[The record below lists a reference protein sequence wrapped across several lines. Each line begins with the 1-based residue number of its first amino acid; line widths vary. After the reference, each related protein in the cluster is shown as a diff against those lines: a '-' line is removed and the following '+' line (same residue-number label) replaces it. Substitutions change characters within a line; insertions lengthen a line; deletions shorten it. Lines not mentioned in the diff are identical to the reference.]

1 MPDKA
6 ATRPKSPNGLCK
18 MSLVID
24 ANPVPLEA
32 TAEGV
37 LRVVGTRVTLDTII
51 AAFEQ
56 GSSPESIAE
65 QYPTVSLE
73 NVFSIITF
81 YLRRR
86 TEVEEYLAARKE
98 FRDDIRRQS
107 EERWPQDGIRERL
120 LQRRTSAS

>member
-1 MPDKA
+1 
-6 ATRPKSPNGLCK
+6 

-37 LRVVGTRVTLDTII
+37 LRVAGTRVTLDTII
-51 AAFEQ
+51 AAFKQ
-56 GSSPESIAE
+56 GNSPALIAE

-73 NVFSIITF
+73 HVFSIIAF

-86 TEVEEYLAARKE
+86 AEVDDYLAARNT
-98 FRDDIRRQS
+98 FRDEVRKQA
-107 EERWPQDGIRERL
+107 EQRWPQEGIRERL
-120 LQRRTSAS
+120 LQRRSQVS